1 MLTTILLIIA
11 LVLAILAM
19 LNVPS
24 KINLLGAAV
33 ITTIVALLLPSA
45 ARLM

>member
-24 KINLLGAAV
+24 KVNLLGASLVTV
-33 ITTIVALLLPSA
+33 IISLLLPSA